1 MPVPARRAPAVRS
14 AYANP
19 SPSTGFSRWDV
30 VPEDRIGPLP
40 GRSGRKFALLVFS
53 SAVLGIGWLYSYP
66 DTASQAWSQVWQAM
80 APAGPAKPVAVDK
93 SEAAGMPAPVGGAPA
108 ASNASADTN
117 ARLPAEVE
125 RPAAPATAILNQK
138 VTPPQVSTA
147 DQAAGLAAVAPP
159 PGATYAPPSAQPADA
174 LRQRAEAAG
183 LHPEISRALLA
194 RLSPGDFRNASVA
207 IETALT
213 QTPDTEVLV
222 WPRQRKSED
231 ALFRVH
237 FVAGA
242 APQCRRY
249 VVTVTKDGWSTTALP
264 MEKCGVKLSTQKR
277 S

>member
-1 MPVPARRAPAVRS
+1 
-14 AYANP
+14 
-19 SPSTGFSRWDV
+19 
-30 VPEDRIGPLP
+30 
-40 GRSGRKFALLVFS
+40 LVLS
-53 SAVLGIGWLYSYP
+53 IAVLGIGWLYSYP
-66 DTASQAWSQVWQAM
+66 DTASQAWSQVWRAM

-93 SEAAGMPAPVGGAPA
+93 SAAAGRPAPVAEAPA
-108 ASNASADTN
+108 ASNSSADTN

-125 RPAAPATAILNQK
+125 RPPVPAAAILNQM
-138 VTPPQVSTA
+138 VTPPHAPTA
-147 DQAAGLAAVAPP
+147 DQAAELAAVPP
-159 PGATYAPPSAQPADA
+159 PSGATYAPPSAQPADT

-183 LHPEISRALLA
+183 LHPEVSRALLA

-207 IETALT
+207 IETALA
-213 QTPDTEVLV
+213 QTPDTEALV

-249 VVTVTKDGWSTTALP
+249 IVTVTKDGWSTTALP
-264 MEKCGVKLSTQKR
+264 MEKCGAKLSTQKR